1 MNRKSKEP
9 KLLVR
14 GKEFHKRVQE
24 DWHKNAGGDVAT
36 EEPTTKP
43 SGRKGRIDIFVETK
57 EGLVAIAEIKNSNW
71 DAMTLPALRRNVKRQ
86 AAQVWD
92 YIEAQLEQG
101 KDISPGI
108 IFPKRPKDSNRLKLI
123 EALFEENGISV
134 VWQDESIQE
143 RKARSFTES

>member
-1 MNRKSKEP
+1 
-9 KLLVR
+9 
-14 GKEFHKRVQE
+14 
-24 DWHKNAGGDVAT
+24 
-36 EEPTTKP
+36 
-43 SGRKGRIDIFVETK
+43 
-57 EGLVAIAEIKNSNW
+57 
-71 DAMTLPALRRNVKRQ
+71 MTLPALRRNVKRQ

-108 IFPKRPKDSNRLKLI
+108 IFLKRPKDSNRLKLI